1 MLARRDT
8 AVCQNDKLSN
18 LCVRFWPDEGRWM
31 MARRK
36 RAVGQKRDGR
46 CWSEGRGCQMLVRR
60 KNGIGL
66 VRGKGGGGVLD
77 AGQKGEW
84 YWSEGR
90 W

>member
-18 LCVRFWPDEGRWM
+18 LCIRFWPDERRWV

-46 CWSEGRGCQMLVRR
+46 CWPEGRG
-60 KNGIGL
+60 
-66 VRGKGGGGVLD
+66 VLD
-77 AGQKGEW
+77 TGQKGEW